1 MLPRR
6 LPLILAIGCLPLAS
20 CFGAA
25 DRPVEVAAIGEA
37 GSMFAATADLP
48 VAAQLLRAATAEGLV
63 AFDERGRVI
72 PALADRWI
80 VTDDGLSYIFRL
92 RDGTWPDG
100 NAITADAARESLL
113 RAIRGQARQ
122 SLGADLA
129 AIDEVRAMA
138 GRVIELRLKQQ
149 MPDLLQL
156 LAQPEL
162 GLVTGN
168 RGAGPMIARR
178 GTDQAIK
185 VAGALLRPIAPEDR
199 GLPQEQN
206 WAQRVRRLQLSAM
219 PAAKAIVLFNRGDI
233 DLVLGGGFADFP
245 RLDTAGVSRGA
256 IRLDP
261 VAGLF
266 GLQVVHAD
274 GFLSQPGNREAI
286 ALAIDRDALISGF
299 NISGWTATTR
309 VLNPG
314 LDGDNGSVS
323 ERWSGR
329 TIDER
334 RAQAAARVAQWKAG
348 GHASTSLRLAL
359 PAGPGGD
366 LLYSRLSG
374 DLKSVGLETVRVA
387 LGAQADLRLLDRTA
401 RYARPLWFL
410 NALSCRNSRSL
421 CSLSA
426 DGFVASAMAEGDP
439 VKRAD
444 LLAQAEAQLTIA
456 NAYIPFGAPLRW
468 SLVSG
473 RTTGFAANRWG
484 VHPLMPLAIVPK

>member
-6 LPLILAIGCLPLAS
+6 LLLILVTTALPLAG

-25 DRPVEVAAIGEA
+25 DRPVEVVAIGDA
-37 GSMFAATADLP
+37 GSMFAASADLP
-48 VAAQLLRAATAEGLV
+48 VAAQLLRAATVEGLV

-80 VTDDGLSYIFRL
+80 VTDDGLSFIFRL

-100 NAITADAARESLL
+100 SAITADAARESLL
-113 RAIRGQARQ
+113 RAIRGQAGQ

-129 AIDEVRAMA
+129 VIDEVRAMA

-156 LAQPEL
+156 FAQPEL
-162 GLVTGN
+162 GLVAGN
-168 RGAGPMIARR
+168 RGAGPMTARR
-178 GTDQAIK
+178 GSGQTLTL
-185 VAGALLRPIAPEDR
+185 AGALLRPIAPEDR

-219 PAAKAIVLFNRGDI
+219 PAAQAIALFNRGDV

-245 RLDTAGVSRGA
+245 RLDGAGVSRGA

-266 GLQVVHAD
+266 GLQVVHSG
-274 GFLSQPGNREAI
+274 GFLSQPANREAI
-286 ALAIDRDALISGF
+286 ALAIDREALIGGF
-299 NISGWTATTR
+299 NIGGWVSTTR

-314 LDGDNGSVS
+314 LDGDNGSVT
-323 ERWSGR
+323 ERWAGR
-329 TIDER
+329 TMEER
-334 RAQAAARVAQWKAG
+334 RSQAAARVAQWKAG
-348 GHASTSLRLAL
+348 GHAPAALRLAL
-359 PAGPGGD
+359 PAGPGAD
-366 LLYSRLSG
+366 LLFSRLSS
-374 DLKSVGLETVRVA
+374 DFKTVGLETVRVA
-387 LGAQADLRLLDRTA
+387 LNAQADLRLLDRTA
-401 RYARPLWFL
+401 RYARAPWFL
-410 NALSCRNSRSL
+410 NALSCRTPRSL

-426 DGFVASAMAEGDP
+426 DGFVASALAEPDP
-439 VKRAD
+439 LKRAD

-456 NAYIPFGAPLRW
+456 NTYIPFGAPLRW

-484 VHPLMPLAIVPK
+484 VHPLMPLAIVPR